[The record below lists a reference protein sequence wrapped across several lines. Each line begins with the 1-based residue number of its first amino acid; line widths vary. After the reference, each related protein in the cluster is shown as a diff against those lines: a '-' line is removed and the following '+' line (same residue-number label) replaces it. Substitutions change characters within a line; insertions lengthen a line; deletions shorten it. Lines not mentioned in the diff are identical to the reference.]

1 LLAKTLV
8 AIAKF
13 FRSNSHQ
20 LQSPFFILRLMIGEE
35 STLTTKRLV
44 QVDEGQKT
52 DDNKLSSHRTLRN
65 D

>member
-1 LLAKTLV
+1 MV
-8 AIAKF
+8 
-13 FRSNSHQ
+13 
-20 LQSPFFILRLMIGEE
+20 GEE

-44 QVDEGQKT
+44 QVDEGQKM